1 MALDEF
7 SPGRVGHLLAA
18 ARFDDLAWDR
28 RVALAMDSARI
39 RPRNRVTVRHLVAMP
54 FGAQMPSRVAGRRE
68 GEMFFLF
75 CSAVTS
81 SDKISIQPFPSGC
94 WDFNQTMDCR

>member
-28 RVALAMDSARI
+28 RVALAMDSARF

-68 GEMFFLF
+68 GEMFFYFAQQSHHPTRSLSNHF
-75 CSAVTS
+75 PQAAG
-81 SDKISIQPFPSGC
+81 ISIK
-94 WDFNQTMDCR
+94 